1 MNGATATSAIWPR
14 TSVGYLRVLLV
25 LLGTAAS
32 VASAH
37 PFHATLSEIE
47 WNAQTSRLE
56 VAVRV
61 DPGDLERAL
70 RARTGRRLVLEHETE
85 DARDGLLAEFV
96 KETFR
101 VAGFGDQR
109 AGRPWKAQVH
119 FVGHELAPRFAWLYF
134 ELSFPGD
141 VRRLEITQ
149 SMFTA
154 VVPRQVNL
162 VTARVGRWTGT
173 IHCTA
178 DRPTGTLV
186 LPLPLRRPK

>member
-1 MNGATATSAIWPR
+1 MGIPCA
-14 TSVGYLRVLLV
+14 LV
-25 LLGTAAS
+25 LSWLLAAAGS

-47 WNAQTSRLE
+47 WNAQTGRLE

-70 RARTGRRLVLEHETE
+70 RARTGRRLVLEKETE
-85 DARDGLLAEFV
+85 EARDGLLADFV

-101 VAGFGDQR
+101 VAGAGDRR
-109 AGRPWKAQVH
+109 AGPPLKARVH
-119 FVGHELAPRFAWLYF
+119 FVGHELTPRFAWLYF